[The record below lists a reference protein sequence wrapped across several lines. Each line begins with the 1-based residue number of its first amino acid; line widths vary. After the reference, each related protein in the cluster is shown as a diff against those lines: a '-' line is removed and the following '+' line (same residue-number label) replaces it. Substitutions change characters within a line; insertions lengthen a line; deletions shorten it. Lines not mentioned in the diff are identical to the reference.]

1 MEEKEP
7 GRHQAT
13 CLLAQL
19 AAGSCRTSTG
29 RCRPRAPRRARSW
42 RWAAMPRRLCPG
54 CQRASVA
61 RASPLRQT
69 TWSEQKGDNSHPPAR
84 TRTLQLQ
91 RLGGVYHDSVLA
103 VYHCVPATSAS
114 PQWRREVMMSA
125 PARRLRRGCQVRD
138 AAGVQPHRPGCV
150 SAAMPRLW
158 ATEASSR
165 AQPSPPSKPMGA
177 HTRTAEAEAA
187 WSPDSTTG
195 ATSAI

>member
-1 MEEKEP
+1 MP
-7 GRHQAT
+7 PACATASTLLAFGRHAT
-13 CLLAQL
+13 
-19 AAGSCRTSTG
+19 
-29 RCRPRAPRRARSW
+29 
-42 RWAAMPRRLCPG
+42 AAMSRMPACVSRSG
-54 CQRASVA
+54 VASAANDAV
-61 RASPLRQT
+61 
-69 TWSEQKGDNSHPPAR
+69 R
-84 TRTLQLQ
+84 TEATATHAKRTLQLQ